1 MDDYLRTHAEIDLD
15 AILYNIRLMKRKAG
29 GTPVMAVIKTDG
41 YGHGAVPIA
50 RALKDEVSYFAVATV
65 PEAVELRDAGVT
77 LPILILSYSS
87 PKQAR
92 TLIEHDI
99 TQTVYSWEL
108 AKALSDTAVSMN
120 RTARIHIALDT
131 GMSRIGYQVTR
142 ESVDEIARIRALPN
156 LDVEGLFTHFA
167 CADETDKTFAL
178 HQMEQYDLFCSWLD
192 EAGISFRIRHVCNS
206 AGIMDFDHHRFDL
219 VRSGIVTYGLYPSN
233 EVDHSEPCLRPAL
246 TWKSHVI
253 HLKTLEAGR
262 HISYGAT
269 YTTAEPRVIATVP
282 VGYGDGYPRSLS
294 NKGCVLIHGRRAP
307 IVGRVCM
314 DQLMVDVTGIADI
327 RIEDEVVLIGQQGGE
342 TLLLD
347 EVSALSGR
355 FNYEFACDINKRVP
369 RIYYRNGQETPS
381 DTL

>member
-1 MDDYLRTHAEIDLD
+1 MEEYLRTHAEIDLD

-50 RALKDEVSYFAVATV
+50 HALKDEVSYFAVATV

-142 ESVDEIARIRALPN
+142 ESVEEIARICALPN
-156 LDVEGLFTHFA
+156 LDAEGLFTHFA

-178 HQMEQYDLFCSWLD
+178 HQMEQYDRFCSWLD

-219 VRSGIVTYGLYPSN
+219 VRSGIVTYGLYPSD
-233 EVDHSEPCLRPAL
+233 EVDHGEPGLQPAL

-253 HLKTLEAGR
+253 HIKTLEAGR

-314 DQLMVDVTGIADI
+314 DQLMVDVSGIPDI
-327 RIEDEVVLIGQQGGE
+327 RIEDEVVLVGQQGGE

-369 RIYYRNGQETPS
+369 RIYYRNGQEIEPNS
-381 DTL
+381 L

>member
-1 MDDYLRTHAEIDLD
+1 MEDYLRTHVEIDLD
-15 AILYNIRLMKRKAG
+15 AILFNIRLMKHKAG

-50 RALKDEVSYFAVATV
+50 KVLKDEVSYFAVATV
-65 PEAVELRDAGVT
+65 PEAVELREAGVT

-92 TLIEHDI
+92 DLIAHDI
-99 TQTVYSWEL
+99 TQTVYSYDL
-108 AKALSDTAVSMN
+108 AKGLSDAAVRMGKTAK
-120 RTARIHIALDT
+120 IHIALDT

-142 ESVDEIARIRALPN
+142 ESVDEIARIKALPN
-156 LDVEGLFTHFA
+156 LNVEGLFTHFA

-178 HQMEQYDLFCSWLD
+178 HQMAQYDRFCQWLD

-206 AGIMDFDHHRFDL
+206 AGIIDFDHHRFDL
-219 VRSGIVTYGLYPSN
+219 VRSGIVTYGLYPSD
-233 EVDHSEPCLRPAL
+233 EVDHSEPHLHPAL
-246 TWKSHVI
+246 TWKSHII
-253 HLKTLEAGR
+253 HLKPLEAGR
-262 HISYGAT
+262 SISYGAT

-294 NKGCVLIHGRRAP
+294 NKGYVLVHGQRAP

-314 DQLMVDVTGIADI
+314 DQFMIDVTDIPGIE
-327 RIEDEVVLIGQQGGE
+327 IEDEVVLVGRQGGSE
-342 TLLLD
+342 IALD
-347 EVSALSGR
+347 DISDLSGR

-369 RIYYRNGQETPS
+369 RVYFRDGEEIDPS
-381 DTL
+381 AL